1 MKLELVDRRGKTV
14 VLEVD
19 NFSLVNS
26 EWLYILVNDNDKY
39 LRLTDILTI
48 TVVNT

>member
-1 MKLELVDRRGKTV
+1 MKLELVDKRGKTV